1 MLSELTVAYLIFG
14 GIGAGCIGVCSVLD
28 LVVVHEHFGDSE
40 YEQGPAIRPIARV
53 IDLSFAVGFALLGIG
68 CMCLILDLGRIERV
82 TSLFIHPSFSWMTV
96 GAYSI
101 AILLAVGAFLA
112 IVRFLYLPQISR
124 PLIVACEIVAV
135 VLSIVVIVYVGM
147 LLGTLRGVALW
158 VSPWLPVLFAASS
171 ASGGIAMV
179 VFVSLFVPRTEDAF
193 RMLHSLAL
201 ADMIVILVEAI
212 LVIAFLVSASTSR
225 NPGAVSG
232 FEQLTTGSEAALW
245 WFGFVGCG
253 VVVPFLIEAIF
264 CFIGRFAGRSNSDM
278 LAKVFVLGAAFVLIG
293 VISMRIGIV
302 DAGERRGLELQD
314 PTTTETAGDL
324 MGGIDLS
331 EPSENERILYETEG

>member
-193 RMLHSLAL
+193 RMLHGLAL

-264 CFIGRFAGRSNSDM
+264 CFIGRPSSDM
-278 LAKVFVLGAAFVLIG
+278 LVKAFALGAVFVLVG
-293 VISMRIGIV
+293 VVSMRIGIV
-302 DAGERRGLELQD
+302 DAGAHRSLELQD
-314 PTTTETAGDL
+314 PTAIEAAGDL
-324 MGGIDLS
+324 VTGAHPS
-331 EPSENERILYETEG
+331 EPSGNVRTLYETEE